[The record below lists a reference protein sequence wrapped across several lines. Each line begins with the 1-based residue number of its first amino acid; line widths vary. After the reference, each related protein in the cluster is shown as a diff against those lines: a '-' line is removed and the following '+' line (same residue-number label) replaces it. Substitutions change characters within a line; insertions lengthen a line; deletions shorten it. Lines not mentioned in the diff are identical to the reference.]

1 MTEQD
6 RQEVLDII
14 VNFMETYG
22 SQVGS
27 ERVVDLTESE
37 LTDENL
43 TSLIIPAMRPTT
55 QEWVQTTLK
64 TMMRPITR
72 NISDLDTIK
81 TQTIAAKDAANTAA
95 AGAANVNATLTGYT
109 VTITD
114 RTGVQRS
121 VDIGFY
127 IDPDHVYESKEQM
140 KSAASVVDAGQFC
153 IIATTD
159 PTDPDNATLWIRN
172 SLPST
177 SAEPYTFLSDL
188 DQASSAAW
196 ADWLENMKPQI
207 EAATDAAN
215 DAADRVDDCIA
226 TADADHTRAE
236 GDHTTA
242 GQDHTQATQ
251 DHENYTADRQ
261 TFATDEAARQQTF
274 ETNEAQRGSTFT
286 TNEAARQ
293 STFNTNEAARQQAF
307 EDAEDERMAN
317 TMLTRCYIDFETMC
331 LMFVQPKN
339 DTTDYKVQNGDL
351 KVTFQYDV

>member
-43 TSLIIPAMRPTT
+43 TSLVIPAMRPTT

-72 NISDLDTIK
+72 NISDLSTLK
-81 TQTIAAKDAANTAA
+81 TQTLAAKDAANTAA
-95 AGAANVNATLTGYT
+95 AGAANVDA
-109 VTITD
+109 
-114 RTGVQRS
+114 GVQKT

-127 IDPDHVYESKEQM
+127 IDPDHVYASKAQM
-140 KSAASVVDAGQFC
+140 LSAASVVDAGKFC

-177 SAEPYTFLSDL
+177 SEEPYTFLSDL
-188 DQASSAAW
+188 DQAATEVW
-196 ADWLENMKPQI
+196 NDWNTNLRQAI
-207 EAATDAAN
+207 VQATRDAEAAAESVAHVSTEEAVRN
-215 DAADRVDDCIA
+215 IVKNWTP
-226 TADADHTRAE
+226 TA
-236 GDHTTA
+236 
-242 GQDHTQATQ
+242 
-251 DHENYTADRQ
+251 
-261 TFATDEAARQQTF
+261 
-274 ETNEAQRGSTFT
+274 
-286 TNEAARQ
+286 
-293 STFNTNEAARQQAF
+293 
-307 EDAEDERMAN
+307 
-317 TMLTRCYIDFETMC
+317 
-331 LMFVQPKN
+331 
-339 DTTDYKVQNGDL
+339 
-351 KVTFQYDV
+351 

>member
-81 TQTIAAKDAANTAA
+81 TQTIAAKDAANSAA
-95 AGAANVNATLTGYT
+95 TGAANVNATLTGYT

-177 SAEPYTFLSDL
+177 SAEP
-188 DQASSAAW
+188 
-196 ADWLENMKPQI
+196 
-207 EAATDAAN
+207 
-215 DAADRVDDCIA
+215 AADRVDDCIA

-236 GDHTTA
+236 NDHQTA
-242 GQDHTQATQ
+242 SD
-251 DHENYTADRQ
+251 DHETATADHQNYTADRQ